1 MVFRVISN
9 VENINMVISIEV
21 FLGFGGIGVFGGL
34 VEVGVY
40 EGVEDIVCNFVLV
53 VCWVVFGIV
62 FGR

>member
-1 MVFRVISN
+1 MG
-9 VENINMVISIEV
+9 ISIEV